1 MRLLLNWV
9 LSALSLWIVARLIP
23 GFHVSGAIAAL
34 VAALLIGLVNATLGL
49 FIKIITFP
57 LTVLTLGIFWLV
69 VNAAMIELVSVLVDG
84 FRVDSFAAA
93 FWGAIVL
100 SIVNMILRH
109 LIGPPRERR

>member
-1 MRLLLNWV
+1 
-9 LSALSLWIVARLIP
+9 
-23 GFHVSGAIAAL
+23 
-34 VAALLIGLVNATLGL
+34 
-49 FIKIITFP
+49 
-57 LTVLTLGIFWLV
+57 
-69 VNAAMIELVSVLVDG
+69 MIELVSVLVDG